1 MLQVAVSMLTY
12 QTTNG
17 KKQTL
22 AKCKKA
28 FSLYT
33 FQVFWIALVKFRR
46 KNMVSGKI
54 ELKLNFYQTPWYI
67 CYKTFLEGDEA
78 CWNLDEREVS
88 EYRWL

>member
-1 MLQVAVSMLTY
+1 MSKSWPNRTGIMLRVLMLQVAVSMLTY

-33 FQVFWIALVKFRR
+33 FQVF
-46 KNMVSGKI
+46 
-54 ELKLNFYQTPWYI
+54 
-67 CYKTFLEGDEA
+67 
-78 CWNLDEREVS
+78 
-88 EYRWL
+88 